1 MNLAARNS
9 SGNKEMKLKIFKIVH
24 NDPPITI
31 LVSKQFDFF
40 KNEKYWLFLAL
51 RWVQRDE

>member
-31 LVSKQFDFF
+31 LVSRQFDF
-40 KNEKYWLFLAL
+40 
-51 RWVQRDE
+51 